1 MNLSKKSQK
10 NDRNS
15 HRSLCVQ
22 GKCSEKNPC
31 SSLLC
36 RQEKQLLFWQE
47 KKEKKSRNLG
57 IEDWRDTTTKRSRK
71 ARESESSKEV
81 KGLRKA
87 LRMHSKGK
95 NLKGKFGIKQLK
107 NEPRTEKKNLHF
119 FSDFLHAWAIFFLH
133 NLCK

>member
-1 MNLSKKSQK
+1 M
-10 NDRNS
+10 
-15 HRSLCVQ
+15 
-22 GKCSEKNPC
+22 
-31 SSLLC
+31 
-36 RQEKQLLFWQE
+36 
-47 KKEKKSRNLG
+47 G

-107 NEPRTEKKNLHF
+107 NEPRTEKKNFIFLVISSTPGQF
-119 FSDFLHAWAIFFLH
+119 FFFAPSL
-133 NLCK
+133 